1 MGKSK
6 TNPGRNKVRVEYL
19 SGGKVVHP
27 VQINGSMWWEDDGG
41 TVRVKTWDAKRV
53 HEIVGKK

>member
-19 SGGKVVHP
+19 SGGKVVHR
-27 VQINGSMWWEDDGG
+27 SMWWEDDGG